1 MKVKARTSEASKKA
15 SATKPKR
22 GSVKAGLVFPPSR
35 VGRLMR
41 QGRFSE
47 RMQTVAPVFLA
58 AVMEYLASE
67 ILDLAGNIALEE
79 GK

>member
-1 MKVKARTSEASKKA
+1 
-15 SATKPKR
+15 
-22 GSVKAGLVFPPSR
+22 
-35 VGRLMR
+35 MR

-47 RMQTVAPVFLA
+47 RMQNVAPVFLA